1 MPAAVLLVRPP
12 EDYYDEGEVVIDPR
26 HLGRVYVHE
35 NSYRRPRRTT
45 MKLTTSTMKT
55 ITLPAGKTDHTF

>member
-35 NSYRRPRRTT
+35 KLIPPTEEKPR
-45 MKLTTSTMKT
+45 
-55 ITLPAGKTDHTF
+55 